1 MNLLH
6 TLRRFC
12 PCRPAILHGS
22 HLSDHTRGN
31 TVIPVVDCGCGI
43 CVGNQIYA
51 KLYNCFTGIQN
62 CDVAAMILFAMR
74 GSLSSIFRLSF
85 FRLTLPYIR
94 VYSCSPFLMPMF
106 SLLALS
112 MMFGSRTAM
121 LMLHNWRYP
130 DAQNPPDLAF
140 PCWEIPV
147 SANKPNFFKC
157 RFFGHTPKAD
167 VRTCSLHIT
176 SSNGLAGVGSA
187 NLWISRRFKWCLEF
201 WLRILD
207 NRGMDSL
214 SFWVIPSFLN
224 TVLKPV

>member
-121 LMLHNWRYP
+121 LMLHNRRYP

-147 SANKPNFFKC
+147 SANKPNCFKC
-157 RFFGHTPKAD
+157 RFFGHAHQRLTYVRARCTSHLQTDSQVLVAQIFGLAD
-167 VRTCSLHIT
+167 V
-176 SSNGLAGVGSA
+176 SSGVLNSG
-187 NLWISRRFKWCLEF
+187 CEF
-201 WLRILD
+201 WIIVGWTLCLF
-207 NRGMDSL
+207 G
-214 SFWVIPSFLN
+214 
-224 TVLKPV
+224 